1 MFAVVAG
8 FLLGL
13 SLAAPPGPMNALIAR
28 EAGARGMA
36 SGLRVGMGAPVADV
50 VWLGVLVWGLGDFIS
65 DTGLRIAAIAGS
77 GVMAYFAVDTWR
89 SRDPKAAD
97 RPATFWAGFV
107 AAMTNPYQA
116 AWWLSGGFVFVQSQ
130 GLAAVPGFL
139 AGIFGWVLVF
149 SFLVAHGAQRWT
161 GFQNGV
167 RVAATLLLAVFS
179 VALLGEAT
187 GRLSV

>member
-65 DTGLRIAAIAGS
+65 DTGLR
-77 GVMAYFAVDTWR
+77 
-89 SRDPKAAD
+89 
-97 RPATFWAGFV
+97 
-107 AAMTNPYQA
+107 
-116 AWWLSGGFVFVQSQ
+116 LS
-130 GLAAVPGFL
+130 L
-139 AGIFGWVLVF
+139 I
-149 SFLVAHGAQRWT
+149 HI
-161 GFQNGV
+161 
-167 RVAATLLLAVFS
+167 
-179 VALLGEAT
+179 
-187 GRLSV
+187 